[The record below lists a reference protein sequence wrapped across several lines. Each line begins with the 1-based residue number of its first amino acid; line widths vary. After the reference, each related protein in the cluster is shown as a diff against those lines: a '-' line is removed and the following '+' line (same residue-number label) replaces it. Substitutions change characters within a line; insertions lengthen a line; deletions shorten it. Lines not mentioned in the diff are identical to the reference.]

1 MSPPDRWLDDEAGPI
16 VRPYAIVQGRTES
29 PTDRF
34 DLITIISAIP
44 SLYVQHDLE
53 PEHQK
58 VLARCGGAIS
68 VVDLAYEVR
77 LPIGVV
83 RVLLGDLLDRKLIS
97 IRRPGPMTG
106 HRHDRHT
113 LKEVLDGLRAL

>member
-1 MSPPDRWLDDEAGPI
+1 MPKDRWLDDEAGPL

-29 PTDRF
+29 ATDRF
-34 DLITIISAIP
+34 DLITIVSSVP
-44 SLYVQHDLE
+44 SLYVQSDME

-58 VLARCGGAIS
+58 VLFACKGAIS

-83 RVLLGDLLDRKLIS
+83 RVLLGDLLDRNMIT
-97 IRRPGPMTG
+97 IRQPGPVNNQ
-106 HRHDRHT
+106 RHSRHT

>member
-1 MSPPDRWLDDEAGPI
+1 MPHDRWLDDDAGPL

-29 PTDRF
+29 ASDRF
-34 DLITIISAIP
+34 DLITIVSSVP
-44 SLYVQHDLE
+44 SLYLQTDLE
-53 PEHQK
+53 FEHQK
-58 VLARCGGAIS
+58 VLAHCKGAIS

-83 RVLLGDLLDRKLIS
+83 RVLLGDLLDLKLIS
-97 IRRPGPMTG
+97 IRQPGPANN

>member
-1 MSPPDRWLDDEAGPI
+1 MPHDRWLDDDAGPL

-29 PTDRF
+29 ASDRF
-34 DLITIISAIP
+34 DLITIVSSVP
-44 SLYVQHDLE
+44 SLYLQTDLE
-53 PEHQK
+53 FEHQK
-58 VLARCGGAIS
+58 VLTHCKGAIS

-83 RVLLGDLLDRKLIS
+83 RVLLGDLLDLKLIS
-97 IRRPGPMTG
+97 IRQPGPANNQ
-106 HRHDRHT
+106 RHNRHT

>member
-1 MSPPDRWLDDEAGPI
+1 MPDDRWLDDAAGPI

-29 PTDRF
+29 ATDRF
-34 DLITIISAIP
+34 DLITIVSAIRNR
-44 SLYVQHDLE
+44 YIQYDLE

-58 VLARCGGAIS
+58 VLMACRGAIS

-83 RVLLGDLLDRKLIS
+83 RVLLGDLHSRDLIA
-97 IRRPGPMTG
+97 IRTPGPQAG
-106 HRHDRHT
+106 HRHDRNL
-113 LKEVLDGLRAL
+113 LKEVLDGLFAL